1 MSDELDQEA
10 VDSAIILENK
20 VNERVERE
28 VNKFLSRQVEKMVA
42 NEVHK
47 AFATY
52 KKEMMLEISITI
64 GKMLRVA
71 DEEERKPLWETDLKE
86 LGFEPVSDYHA
97 LHKDPKAV

>member
-20 VNERVERE
+20 IRDRVRAIVQQEIAIAADRLVRE
-28 VNKFLSRQVEKMVA
+28 
-42 NEVHK
+42 
-47 AFATY
+47 AFSNY
-52 KKEMMLEISITI
+52 KKEMMLEISISI

-86 LGFEPVSDYHA
+86 LGFEPVSDHHA

>member
-1 MSDELDQEA
+1 MSEEFDQEA

-20 VNERVERE
+20 IKDRVKVIVQQEVTAAADKLVRE
-28 VNKFLSRQVEKMVA
+28 
-42 NEVHK
+42 
-47 AFATY
+47 AFHTY
-52 KKEMMLEISITI
+52 KKEMMLEMSITI
-64 GKMLRVA
+64 GKMLRVV

>member
-1 MSDELDQEA
+1 
-10 VDSAIILENK
+10 
-20 VNERVERE
+20 
-28 VNKFLSRQVEKMVA
+28 
-42 NEVHK
+42 
-47 AFATY
+47 
-52 KKEMMLEISITI
+52 MMLEISITI